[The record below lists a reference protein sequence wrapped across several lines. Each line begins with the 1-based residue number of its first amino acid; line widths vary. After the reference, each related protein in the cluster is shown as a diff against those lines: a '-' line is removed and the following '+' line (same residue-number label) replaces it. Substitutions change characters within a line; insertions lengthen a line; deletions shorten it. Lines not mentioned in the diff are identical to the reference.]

1 MWLCVGAGDARRAC
15 GDVTEG
21 LTALTAAA
29 QGDHYEIIQLLL
41 RHGHVVAR
49 PHAALC
55 DCVECVRVEK
65 TQEVCSVEKNVE
77 KSGKNLRC
85 GGSIF
90 GVGRQT
96 RGPDVP
102 IRC

>member
-77 KSGKNLRC
+77 KSGKNL
-85 GGSIF
+85 S
-90 GVGRQT
+90 
-96 RGPDVP
+96 
-102 IRC
+102 

>member
-1 MWLCVGAGDARRAC
+1 MHKICFSQGIVETFFSCGAGDARRAC

-65 TQEVCSVEKNVE
+65 TQEVAYALWKKMWKKVEK
-77 KSGKNLRC
+77 
-85 GGSIF
+85 
-90 GVGRQT
+90 T
-96 RGPDVP
+96 
-102 IRC
+102 